1 MKRALIA
8 IALALAAALW
18 LIGPQEEVGVN
29 AFVEKMLQG
38 VEATRIRCP
47 DEVTTMASSDDV
59 TLVCATIDGDFERF
73 EYLWSMALLR
83 RAMDDRDA
91 DRRPHLEPLTAWESN
106 GAVHERVYAVGLNSL
121 GVRVSE
127 GYVLMA
133 YK

>member
-8 IALALAAALW
+8 IALALTATMW
-18 LIGPQEEVGVN
+18 LAGAERATDVN
-29 AFVEKMLQG
+29 AFVANMLKG
-38 VEATRIRCP
+38 VEATRIPCP
-47 DEVTTMASSDDV
+47 DEVKTMASSDDV
-59 TLVCATIDGDFERF
+59 TLVCATIDDDFERF
-73 EYLWSMALLR
+73 EYLWSMELLR

-91 DRRPHLEPLTAWESN
+91 ETRPHLEPLTAWESS
-106 GAVHERVYAVGLNSL
+106 GAVHERVYAVGLRSL